1 MSVLLLPATASAA
14 NNSGSSGVLTLVFPL
29 VFVFVVLAIWWVS
42 LRHSRSRD

>member
-1 MSVLLLPATASAA
+1 MSVLLLPATASA

-42 LRHSRSRD
+42 LRRSRSRD

>member
-1 MSVLLLPATASAA
+1 MSVLLLPATASA

-42 LRHSRSRD
+42 LRHSRSGD

>member
-1 MSVLLLPATASAA
+1 MNVLLLSATASA

-42 LRHSRSRD
+42 LRHSRAGD